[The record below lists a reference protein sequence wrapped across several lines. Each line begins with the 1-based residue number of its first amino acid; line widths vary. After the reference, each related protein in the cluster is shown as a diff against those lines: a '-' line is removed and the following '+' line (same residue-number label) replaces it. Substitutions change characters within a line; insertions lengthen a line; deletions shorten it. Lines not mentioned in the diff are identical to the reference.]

1 MKHCLLFAFTTH
13 FHQTF
18 VFYYVFPSTYT
29 PLTVIFFTEKENY
42 PDFDQSGSGR
52 IGGNPVRSGWIEN
65 DTGLQSLYVV
75 ETNEHG
81 FGSHRSSSS
90 LRLPQPPS
98 EGSGS
103 TLNSVLRLRSHL
115 RAYHRPL

>member
-29 PLTVIFFTEKENY
+29 PLTVNFFTEKENY
-42 PDFDQSGSGR
+42 PDFDQSGSGP

-65 DTGLQSLYVV
+65 DTGLQSLVD
-75 ETNEHG
+75 TNEHG